1 MDRICYWDEAAQAQ
15 AERDATPEEQAEI
28 DARRA
33 APLPVPAKVT
43 RRQALSALRIK
54 NISAAAIEVAI
65 MALPT
70 SQLNID
76 LALIDFR
83 ESLEFEYTRPLV
95 IQLCTA
101 MGLDRDDL
109 FRLAGSL

>member
-1 MDRICYWDEAAQAQ
+1 
-15 AERDATPEEQAEI
+15 
-28 DARRA
+28 
-33 APLPVPAKVT
+33 
-43 RRQALSALRIK
+43 
-54 NISAAAIEVAI
+54 

-95 IQLCTA
+95 VQLCTA